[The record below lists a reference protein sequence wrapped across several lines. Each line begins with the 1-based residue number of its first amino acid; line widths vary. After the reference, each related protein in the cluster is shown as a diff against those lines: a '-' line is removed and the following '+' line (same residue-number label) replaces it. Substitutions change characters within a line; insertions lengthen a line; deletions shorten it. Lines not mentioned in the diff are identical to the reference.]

1 MMSAME
7 DPVVTD
13 KFIVIGDRLLIKPL
27 RPDMQTPSGLY
38 LPPTVQENQKT
49 QSGYVIK
56 TGPGYPFP
64 IPAETDEPWK
74 EPSERVRYIP
84 LQAQVGDL
92 AIYLQ
97 RDAIE
102 IEYEGERYVII
113 PQSAVLLLIREE
125 F

>member
-1 MMSAME
+1 MIPAME
-7 DPVVTD
+7 EHVVTD

-56 TGPGYPFP
+56 TGPGYPLP
-64 IPAETDEPWK
+64 IPMESDEPWK

-84 LQAQVGDL
+84 LQAQVGDF

-102 IEYEGERYVII
+102 IEYEGERYVIV

>member
-1 MMSAME
+1 ME
-7 DPVVTD
+7 DHVVTD
-13 KFIVIGDRLLIKPL
+13 RFIVIGDRLLIRPL
-27 RPDMQTPSGLY
+27 RADTQTPGGLY

-56 TGPGYPFP
+56 VGPGYP
-64 IPAETDEPWK
+64 IPLAADSDEPWK

-97 RDAIE
+97 REAIE
-102 IEYEGERYVII
+102 IEYEGERYVIV

>member
-1 MMSAME
+1 ME
-7 DPVVTD
+7 HPVLTD
-13 KFIVIGDRLLIKPL
+13 RFIVIGDRLLIRPL
-27 RPDMQTPSGLY
+27 RADMQTPSGLY

-56 TGPGYPFP
+56 VGPGYP
-64 IPAETDEPWK
+64 IPVATEPDEPWK
-74 EPSERVRYIP
+74 EPSDRVRYIP

-97 RDAIE
+97 REAIE
-102 IEYEGERYVII
+102 IEYEGERYVIV

>member
-1 MMSAME
+1 MNE
-7 DPVVTD
+7 HVVTD

-27 RPDMQTPSGLY
+27 RSDTQTPGGLY

-56 TGPGYPFP
+56 TGPGYPLP
-64 IPAETDEPWK
+64 LPSDADEPWK
-74 EPSERVRYIP
+74 EPSEQVRYIP
-84 LQAQVGDL
+84 LQAQAGDL

-97 RDAIE
+97 REAIE
-102 IEYEGERYVII
+102 IEYESERYVIV

>member
-1 MMSAME
+1 MSSRR
-7 DPVVTD
+7 
-13 KFIVIGDRLLIKPL
+13 DRAILSRF
-27 RPDMQTPSGLY
+27 RP
-38 LPPTVQENQKT
+38 
-49 QSGYVIK
+49 
-56 TGPGYPFP
+56 
-64 IPAETDEPWK
+64 ETDEPWK

-102 IEYEGERYVII
+102 IEYEGERYVIV

>member
-1 MMSAME
+1 MDE
-7 DPVVTD
+7 PVVTD

-27 RPDMQTPSGLY
+27 RADMQTPSGLY

-56 TGPGYPFP
+56 TGPGYPLP
-64 IPAETDEPWK
+64 IPMDTDESWK
-74 EPSERVRYIP
+74 DPSERTRYIP

-102 IEYEGERYVII
+102 IEYEGERYVIV